1 MDKNQREHKS
11 KVKYLHSMKTR
22 LISIISPIVIVIIA
36 ILLVLTYSKSKAIIV
51 SYANQ
56 LVESITISNQ
66 HEIEIWSKDI
76 LSGLNQIQNTMNTV
90 SLDTEEILPYLT
102 STMKKNDSYPNG
114 VYVGMENQEF
124 FDPSG
129 WEPPVDYVVK
139 DRDWFIDG
147 LNNAKFSFGAVY
159 LDSQT
164 GGYILSAS
172 AKLND
177 VNGVKR
183 IAAADVSL
191 ENISAMIE
199 KRTILKTGKVFMV
212 DTVDNTII
220 AIGDKKIVNTKFEKS
235 NKNPL
240 IASIA
245 SGISDSKDA
254 VNEVKS
260 GGKIY
265 SVCTTSVAE
274 TTWKV
279 IGYISHE
286 EVLESLE
293 NLKLIAII
301 VFILAILILI
311 VLIERTVSIILK
323 PVRRLNWVIE
333 QITEGDF
340 TVKVNTKGKDEIAE
354 MSRNLDHF
362 IDVMGCTI
370 GNVGKM
376 SDLLEQQASNSNQ
389 VADELHSAAQIQSN
403 SMTELSQTV
412 DELAKAVS
420 EVAENT
426 TALSMVVS
434 ETDEKGKQASAKMQD
449 TVGKSKKGKM
459 DMDEI
464 NIAMQSVE
472 KSVDNLQ
479 NTVDLVD
486 ESSVKINDI
495 VQIIGDIASQ
505 TNLLSLNAA
514 IEAAR
519 AGDAGRGFAVVAQEI
534 GKLAETSENSVK
546 SISELT
552 HNIRELIGQTNQRTK
567 ESSESIHNS
576 IEMVKNASGTFDDI
590 YVTVNETSEL
600 VLQMVADV
608 NRVDEVATSVAAITE
623 EQSAAAE
630 EILATAE
637 SLANQAAKVTD
648 SSFTVGKDAT
658 ELSKTAENINN
669 QIQMFKI

>member
-1 MDKNQREHKS
+1 MEKNQREYKS
-11 KVKYLHSMKTR
+11 KVKSLNSMKTK
-22 LISIISPIVIVIIA
+22 LILIISPIVISIIA
-36 ILLVLTYSKSKAIIV
+36 VLLVLTYGKSKEIIV
-51 SYANQ
+51 NYANE
-56 LVESITISNQ
+56 LVESITVSNQ
-66 HEIEIWSKDI
+66 HEIEIWSQDI

-90 SLDTEEILPYLT
+90 SLETEEILPYLT

-129 WEPPVDYVVK
+129 WEPPKDYVVK
-139 DRDWFIDG
+139 DRDWFKDG
-147 LNNAKFSFGAVY
+147 LENDQFSFGAVY
-159 LDSQT
+159 LDSDT
-164 GGYILSAS
+164 GAYILSAS
-172 AKLND
+172 AKLKD

-183 IAAADVSL
+183 VAAADVSL

-199 KRTILKTGKVFMV
+199 KKTILKTGKVFMM
-212 DTVDNTII
+212 DTSDNTII
-220 AIGDKKIVNTKFEKS
+220 AIGDKKIINTKFEKG
-235 NKNPL
+235 NKNL
-240 IASIA
+240 LISAIAS
-245 SGISDSKDA
+245 SISESDGSVK
-254 VNEVKS
+254 EVKS
-260 GGKIY
+260 DGKVY
-265 SVCTTSVAE
+265 SVCTSKIANTSWNLV
-274 TTWKV
+274 
-279 IGYISHE
+279 GYISHE
-286 EVLESLE
+286 EVLDSLE
-293 NLKLIAII
+293 NLKMIAIL
-301 VFILAILILI
+301 VFFSAILILV
-311 VLIERTVSIILK
+311 VLIERTVNLILK

-333 QITEGDF
+333 QMTKGDF
-340 TVKVNTKGKDEIAE
+340 TVKVDTKGKDEIAE
-354 MSRNLDHF
+354 MSRNLDYF
-362 IDVMGCTI
+362 IEVMGGTI

-376 SDLLEQQASNSNQ
+376 SELLEQQASNSNQ
-389 VADELHSAAQIQSN
+389 VAEELHLAAQIQSN

-434 ETDEKGKQASAKMQD
+434 ETDEKGKRASVKMQD
-449 TVGKSKKGKM
+449 TVLKSQKGKT

-464 NIAMQSVE
+464 NVAMQSVE

-479 NTVDLVD
+479 DTVNLVD

-552 HNIRELIGQTNQRTK
+552 HNIRELVGQTSERTK
-567 ESSESIHNS
+567 ESSESIRNS
-576 IEMVKNASGTFDDI
+576 IDMVKNASGTFDDI

-600 VLQMVADV
+600 VLQMVTDV
-608 NRVDEVATSVAAITE
+608 NRVDEVATSVAAITQ

-637 SLANQAAKVTD
+637 SLASQATKVTD
-648 SSFTVGKDAT
+648 SSFLVGRDAT
-658 ELSKTAENINN
+658 ELSETAENINN
-669 QIQMFKI
+669 QIKTFKI